1 MAFLS
6 KYGVARHI
14 YIAVPKAGSANHA
27 VGADWTPVAG
37 DVKISKDGGA
47 AANVTNLPTAIAM
60 GSSAIWDFSLTTTE
74 LQAAQVVVT
83 VADSATKAV
92 DDTGF
97 EIELYG
103 NASAQHVVDLADGVR
118 AGLTALPNAAAEA
131 AGGLYT
137 RGTGAGQ
144 IAQDANGNVRANVD
158 TIKTNAVVND
168 GTITFPTTATL
179 ASTTNITAGIIT
191 TAVNLANAP
200 TAGDFTAA
208 MKTSLNAA
216 TPASIT
222 GAVGSVTGTVGSVT
236 ARVTAN
242 TDQLAGS
249 ATAATNLSNTSQVNY
264 TGTVTGATTTT
275 TLIDS
280 GLTQADTD
288 FWKGR
293 IVIFLTGALKFQAT
307 DVTAFTPAT
316 DQLTFTALTAAPG
329 AGDTYVVL

>member
-1 MAFLS
+1 MAELAPQSVAKLVVFRAFLS
-6 KYGVARHI
+6 SDHVTPATAKT
-14 YIAVPKAGSANHA
+14 IAITLSKNGATTFSNPNAGATNATEMASGFYKFTLDTTDTGTAGPLA
-27 VGADWTPVAG
+27 WRGAGTG
-37 DVKISKDGGA
+37 
-47 AANVTNLPTAIAM
+47 
-60 GSSAIWDFSLTTTE
+60 
-74 LQAAQVVVT
+74 
-83 VADSATKAV
+83 V
-92 DDTGF
+92 DDIGDAITIANAHNAGF
-97 EIELYG
+97 
-103 NASAQHVVDLADGVR
+103 DGV
-118 AGLTALPNAAAEA
+118 PNAAAEA

-144 IAQDANGNVRANVD
+144 IAQDANGNVRVNVD
-158 TIKTNAVVND
+158 TIKGNAVVNG

-179 ASTTNITAGIIT
+179 ASTTNITAGTIT
-191 TAVNLANAP
+191 TATNLTNAP

-222 GAVGSVTGTVGSVT
+222 GAVGSVTGAVGSVT

-293 IVIFLTGALKFQAT
+293 ILIFLTGALKFQAT
-307 DVTAFTPAT
+307 DITAFTPAT
-316 DQLTFTALTAAPG
+316 DQLTFTALTAAPSG
-329 AGDTYVVL
+329 GDTYVVL